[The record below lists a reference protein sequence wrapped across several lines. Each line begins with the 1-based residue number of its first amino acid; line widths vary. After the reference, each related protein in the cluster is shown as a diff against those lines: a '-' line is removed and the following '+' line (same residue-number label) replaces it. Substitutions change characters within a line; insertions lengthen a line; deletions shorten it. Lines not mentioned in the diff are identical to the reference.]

1 MTEDKKLSELLK
13 KYLNWPIV
21 MAALM
26 VLSAVASMVGG
37 PRVPMLV
44 FILSVIGIIIAVCL
58 VLTARNSIMT
68 QLTAFAMNTEEVQN
82 TQVQD
87 LDVPYAMM
95 DRSGTIIWRNRAFNS
110 MISGDKA
117 AKKDIF
123 SIFPELDPHELE
135 TLDREGSYS
144 GWFREHCYDVRFKQ
158 LEIDG
163 ENILAVYFYDETA
176 LAEMTDLYNNA
187 RAASGLIYMDNYD
200 EAMEG
205 MEEVKRSLAVA
216 LIDSKVDRYIS
227 GVGGTV
233 VKMEKDKYSFII
245 DREHLDILEEGRFDI
260 LEDVKTVKFG
270 ESKNNITLSIG
281 IGIGASTIA
290 EDYKMAR
297 TAIDVA
303 LGRGGDQ
310 VVVKDGD
317 AVRYY
322 GGKSQSIEKTTRV
335 KARVKAQAFEELI
348 QYRDRIIIMGHKLP
362 DADCIGASIAIWRIA
377 RTLNKEAHIVLG
389 EVPSSMEAA
398 IARFEQDEY
407 PDDLFITAQ
416 RALELTTE
424 QTALVVVDVNRPSIT
439 EAPELIELSGC
450 VAVFDHHRQSSET
463 IDKASLAYIEPYAS
477 SACEMVSEILQYI
490 SDGVKLRN
498 AEADMILAGIVVD
511 TINFTNQCGV
521 RTFEAA
527 AFLRKNGADASR
539 VRKLLR
545 DSEADCRAKA
555 AAVDRAELF
564 MRQYAITTCDTN
576 SADSPTVVGAQAAND
591 LLDIAGVRAS
601 FVLTQYNGRI
611 YISARSMDEVNVQ
624 LIMERFG
631 GGGHRSVAGAQL
643 DAEGMS
649 IEDAINQLENV
660 IREMDENGEL

>member
-13 KYLNWPIV
+13 RYLNWPIV

-26 VLSAVASMVGG
+26 VLSAASVVLAG
-37 PRVPMLV
+37 PRATVMVLIFSMAGV
-44 FILSVIGIIIAVCL
+44 GIAVVMFL
-58 VLTARNSIMT
+58 IARNNIMA

-95 DRSGTIIWRNRAFNS
+95 DRMGNIIWRNRAFNS
-110 MISGDKA
+110 MITGDKA

-176 LAEMTDLYNNA
+176 LAEMTTLYNNG
-187 RAASGLIYMDNYD
+187 RTASGLIYMDNYD

-205 MEEVKRSLAVA
+205 MEEVKRALAVA

-227 GVGGTV
+227 QVGGTV
-233 VKMEKDKYSFII
+233 VKMEKDKYSFVI
-245 DREHLDILEEGRFDI
+245 DREHLDMLEENRFDI

-270 ESKNNITLSIG
+270 EAKNITLSIG
-281 IGIGASTIA
+281 VGIGAETIA

-297 TAIDVA
+297 KAIDVA

-317 AVRYY
+317 GVRYY

-348 QYRDRIIIMGHKLP
+348 MHRDRIIIMGHKLP
-362 DADCIGASIAIWRIA
+362 DADCLGSSIALWRIA
-377 RTLNKEAHIVLG
+377 KTLDKDAHIVLG
-389 EVPSSMEAA
+389 QVPTSLEAA
-398 IARFEQDEY
+398 VARFEQDEY
-407 PDDLFITAQ
+407 PEDLFISAQ
-416 RALELTTE
+416 RALEITTE

-439 EAPELIELSGC
+439 ESPELIDLANC
-450 VAVFDHHRQSSET
+450 VIVFDHHRQSSET
-463 IDKASLAYIEPYAS
+463 IEKAALAYVEPYAS
-477 SACEMVSEILQYI
+477 SSCEMISEILQYI
-490 SDGVKLRN
+490 SNGVKLKS
-498 AEADMILAGIVVD
+498 AEADIILAGIVVD

-527 AFLRKNGADASR
+527 AFLRKNGADAGR

-555 AAVDRAELF
+555 SAVDRAELF
-564 MRQYAITTCDTN
+564 MKQYAITTCDTE

-591 LLDIAGVRAS
+591 LLNIAGVKAS
-601 FVLTQYNGRI
+601 FVLTQYNDKI

-643 DAEGMS
+643 DAQDTD
-649 IEDAINQLENV
+649 IEDAIAQLKQV
-660 IREMDENGEL
+660 IQEMDENQEL

>member
-1 MTEDKKLSELLK
+1 MTEDRKLSELLK
-13 KYLNWPIV
+13 VYLNWPIV
-21 MAALM
+21 MAVLM
-26 VLSAVASMVGG
+26 VLSAASAVLAG
-37 PRVPMLV
+37 PRGTVMVLI
-44 FILSVIGIIIAVCL
+44 FSVTGIGIAAVMFL
-58 VLTARNSIMT
+58 IARNNIMT

-95 DRSGTIIWRNRAFNS
+95 DRTGNIIWRNRAFNS
-110 MISGDKA
+110 MITGDKA

-163 ENILAVYFYDETA
+163 ESILAVYFYDETA
-176 LAEMTDLYNNA
+176 LAEMTTLYNNG
-187 RAASGLIYMDNYD
+187 RSASGLIYMDNYD

-205 MEEVKRSLAVA
+205 MEEVKRALAVA

-227 GVGGTV
+227 RVGGTV
-233 VKMEKDKYSFII
+233 IKMEKDKYSFVI
-245 DREHLDILEEGRFDI
+245 DREHLDMLETDRFDI

-270 ESKNNITLSIG
+270 EAKNITLSIG
-281 IGIGASTIA
+281 VGTGAETIA

-317 AVRYY
+317 GVRYY

-348 QYRDRIIIMGHKLP
+348 MHKDRIIIMGHKLP
-362 DADCIGASIAIWRIA
+362 DADCLGSSIALWRIA
-377 RTLNKEAHIVLG
+377 KTLDKDAHIVLG
-389 EVPSSMEAA
+389 QIPTSLEAA
-398 IARFEQDEY
+398 VARFEQDEY
-407 PDDLFITAQ
+407 PEDLFISAQ
-416 RALELTTE
+416 RALEITTE

-439 EAPELIELSGC
+439 ESPELIDLANC
-450 VAVFDHHRQSSET
+450 VIVFDHHRQSSET
-463 IDKASLAYIEPYAS
+463 IENASLAYVEPYAS
-477 SACEMVSEILQYI
+477 SACEMISEILQYI
-490 SDGVKLRN
+490 SNGVKLKS
-498 AEADMILAGIVVD
+498 AEADIILAGIVVD

-555 AAVDRAELF
+555 SAVDRAELF
-564 MRQYAITTCDTN
+564 MKQYAITTCDTE

-591 LLDIAGVRAS
+591 LLNIAGVRAS
-601 FVLTQYNGRI
+601 FVLTHYNDKI

-624 LIMERFG
+624 LIMEHFG

-643 DAEGMS
+643 DANDTTIEG
-649 IEDAINQLENV
+649 AIAQLKEVIKEMAENQ
-660 IREMDENGEL
+660 EL